1 MHPEVSAAQMD
12 ADGHILRVVGDNVVV
27 DFDVERQKC
36 FAINTLL
43 LHALEHL
50 LGAEVSEERIIKLD
64 VA

>member
-1 MHPEVSAAQMD
+1 MD
-12 ADGHILRVVGDNVVV
+12 ADGHILRVVGDDVVV

-36 FAINTLL
+36 FAINALL